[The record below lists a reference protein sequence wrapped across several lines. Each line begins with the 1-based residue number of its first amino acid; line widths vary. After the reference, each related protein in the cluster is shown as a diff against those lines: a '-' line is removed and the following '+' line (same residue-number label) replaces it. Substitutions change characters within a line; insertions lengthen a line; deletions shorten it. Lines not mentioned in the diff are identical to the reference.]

1 MIQKVLSSIGG
12 VGNYG
17 VIAVILFFI
26 VFLGVLFWAFGLRKT
41 YLDRMSQLPLEG
53 DATELGMD
61 SNRPVSTLKHHE

>member
-17 VIAVILFFI
+17 VIAVILFFV
-26 VFLGVLFWAFGLRKT
+26 VFLGVLLWVFGLRRT

-53 DATELGMD
+53 DDADLVLD
-61 SNRPVSTLKHHE
+61 SNRPISTLKRHE